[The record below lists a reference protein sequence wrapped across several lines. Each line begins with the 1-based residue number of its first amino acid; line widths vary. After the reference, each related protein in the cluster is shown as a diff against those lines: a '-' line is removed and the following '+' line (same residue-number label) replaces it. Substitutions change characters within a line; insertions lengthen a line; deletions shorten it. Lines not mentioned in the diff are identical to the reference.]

1 MVSNQINCIFANQN
15 LEGKIPMNISR
26 ENIDKLNAIVKVD
39 IKKEDYEPKVTKIL
53 KDYRKT
59 ANIPGFRKGHVPM
72 GLIKKQYGHSVLVD
86 EVNKLLQE
94 NLNKY
99 IVDEKLD
106 VLGNPLPKAQDNFS
120 WDTEDYS
127 FEFEIGLAPEF
138 EVDVKAKKPIT
149 SYKIIADQET
159 IDKQVE
165 YLRTQYGKMIS
176 KNEVEEGNNITGVF
190 TSEEK
195 EIEKESTFSLDN
207 IKGKRNLNK
216 FLGSKVGDTLTFK
229 TKNLFDEVHL
239 LEANLGLETDEGK
252 DLNIEVNF
260 EIKEINEQE
269 LAELNQDFFDKIFGK
284 DKVKSEEEFQNKIKE
299 DIEKQFEQQSN
310 QQLINDVTE
319 ALLEE
324 TKFDL
329 PDEFLTKWIQVSG
342 EKELTE
348 EEAKEEYQR
357 SEKALRFQL
366 IENELMK
373 ANDIKVEMEDVLAS
387 AKERIKMQMAQFG
400 QMNPSEEEL
409 NSIAQRVLS
418 NEQEARNFSD
428 QVKNEKLLDFYKENA
443 NLKEKEVTYDD
454 FIKEVMDKK

>member
-1 MVSNQINCIFANQN
+1 MVNNQINCIFANQN

-106 VLGNPLPKAQDNFS
+106 VLGNPLPKTQENFS
-120 WDTEDYS
+120 WDTDDYS

-138 EVDVKAKKPIT
+138 DVEVKSKKAIT
-149 SYKIIADQET
+149 AYKIIADKET

-165 YLRTQYGKMIS
+165 YLQTQYGKMIS
-176 KNEVEEGNNITGVF
+176 KEEVEEGNNITGVF

-229 TKNLFDEVHL
+229 TKNLFDEIHL
-239 LEANLGLETDEGK
+239 LEANLGLESGEGE
-252 DLNIEVNF
+252 DLNVEVNF
-260 EIKEINEQE
+260 EIKEINHQE
-269 LAELNQDFFDKIFGK
+269 LAELNQEFFDKIFGK
-284 DKVKSEEEFQNKIKE
+284 DEVKSEEEFKNKIKE

-329 PDEFLTKWIQVSG
+329 PGDFLTKWIQVSG

-373 ANDIKVEMEDVLAS
+373 ANDIKVEMEDVMAS

-443 NLKEKEVTYDD
+443 NLKEKEITYDD